1 MEVNKVVVRFKK
13 GTLMKGKI
21 TNFFP
26 DKPKFHLELL
36 SGELAEIDVEQLK
49 AIFFVKDFEGD
60 KARKDTYK
68 DAIPGGGRKVQVK
81 FLDQRCYSRWRQK
94 GPGKVSRWRSTDRFF
109 PGLLAKTQRFLLGTC
124 R

>member
-68 DAIPGGGRKVQVK
+68 DAIPGGGR
-81 FLDQRCYSRWRQK
+81 
-94 GPGKVSRWRSTDRFF
+94 GKVSRWRSTDRFF
-109 PGLLAKTQRFLLGTC
+109 PGLLAKTQRFLLGAC